1 MKTIVTEKNIDSF
14 CFILQLKNEFFFAGF
29 ETEDLRWI
37 GMTFY
42 IFYMH
47 IHNERSVGHG
57 SRIGMHFPRQ
67 TNSSPH
73 SAFFARREC
82 ESADG

>member
-1 MKTIVTEKNIDSF
+1 
-14 CFILQLKNEFFFAGF
+14 
-29 ETEDLRWI
+29 
-37 GMTFY
+37 MTFY